1 MSATDGPDHASDDAP
16 MAGPASPQAAEAAK
30 AEGPAARRVLELVT
44 DPSPSVPPPAGSTHR
59 IALSDRGRSLGRS
72 LARTMAATGLA
83 TLAGPALLLGIGG
96 HLHGAALVVGG
107 TVAALGGWSTY
118 AAWRMRRGAY
128 ADDAAPSFVSAFRAL
143 RVVFVVEA
151 VGLFLALA
159 LSCFAFS
166 IIASFL
172 ALL

>member
-1 MSATDGPDHASDDAP
+1 VSATDGPDHASDDVP
-16 MAGPASPQAAEAAK
+16 MAAPASLQAAEAAK
-30 AEGPAARRVLELVT
+30 AEGPTARRVLELVT
-44 DPSPSVPPPAGSTHR
+44 DPSPSFPPPGPIRR
-59 IALSDRGRSLGRS
+59 IVLSDRGRSLGRS

-83 TLAGPALLLGIGG
+83 TLAGPAVLLGIDG
-96 HLHGAALVVGG
+96 HLHGAALAVGG
-107 TVAALGGWSTY
+107 TVAALGGWTTY
-118 AAWRMRRGAY
+118 AAWRTRRGAY

-143 RVVFVVEA
+143 RVIFVVEA

>member
-16 MAGPASPQAAEAAK
+16 MAGPGGPRPAAAATR
-30 AEGPAARRVLELVT
+30 EGPTARRVLELVT
-44 DPSPSVPPPAGSTHR
+44 DPSPSVPPPGPTHR

-107 TVAALGGWSTY
+107 TVAALGGWTTY
-118 AAWRMRRGAY
+118 AAWRTRRGAY